1 MQKIKVNHE
10 VPRSLLSSS
19 YKFNDYDFI
28 LPHLLDQ
35 DEEYLQH
42 FLDAK
47 RKGRYIIMDNS
58 LHLMLNVK
66 GVILSWIIPYTS

>member
-10 VPRSLLSSS
+10 VPRSLLSES
-19 YKFNDYDFI
+19 YKFNDYDFC

-47 RKGRYIIMDNS
+47 SKGIYYY
-58 LHLMLNVK
+58 
-66 GVILSWIIPYTS
+66 G

>member
-19 YKFNDYDFI
+19 YKFNGYDFC

-47 RKGRYIIMDNS
+47 RKGR
-58 LHLMLNVK
+58 
-66 GVILSWIIPYTS
+66 